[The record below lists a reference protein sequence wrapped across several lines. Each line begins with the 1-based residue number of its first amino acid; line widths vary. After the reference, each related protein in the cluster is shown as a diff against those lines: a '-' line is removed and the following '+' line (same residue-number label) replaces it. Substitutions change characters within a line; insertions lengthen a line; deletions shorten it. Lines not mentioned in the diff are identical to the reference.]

1 MAISLIP
8 LILTIVLI
16 IYIIRSAALLR
27 LVTSLDSDTLQ
38 QAIENAESSNEI
50 AENLRTKILSRLNE
64 IGSDDELQLKL
75 LFQQIDADG
84 SDLLSRT
91 EFQEFL
97 GNALTQFTLSL
108 SLSLSL
114 THLLTN
120 PLHQLLS
127 YPLTH

>member
-108 SLSLSL
+108 SLSHSL
-114 THLLTN
+114 T
-120 PLHQLLS
+120 
-127 YPLTH
+127 Y

>member
-1 MAISLIP
+1 MYMAISLIP

-38 QAIENAESSNEI
+38 QAIENAESSNEL

-97 GNALTQFTLSL
+97 GNALTQFTLSV
-108 SLSLSL
+108 SLSL

-120 PLHQLLS
+120 PL

>member
-1 MAISLIP
+1 MYMAISLIP

-97 GNALTQFTLSL
+97 GNALTQFTLSV
-108 SLSLSL
+108 SLSL

-120 PLHQLLS
+120 PL

>member
-1 MAISLIP
+1 MYMAISLIP

-108 SLSLSL
+108 SLSLTYLL
-114 THLLTN
+114 THSIN
-120 PLHQLLS
+120 YS
-127 YPLTH
+127 VTH